1 MPNHLTRAELEN
13 YTHERNRIG
22 REKFIPI
29 VDVPAHAMVLIIY
42 FGKYDLEEAKKT
54 DDNSEI
60 ILRFAI
66 KPNHENDFA
75 LSHRKWLN
83 SVRSNLSQLRR
94 SIRKKG
100 SVPQN
105 FSIIDKGFVPHTD
118 GKHIIVSVEYRHQE
132 AKKIMTEIEMQLTG
146 SLTRAKA

>member
-1 MPNHLTRAELEN
+1 MPNHLTKTELEN
-13 YTHERNRIG
+13 YVYERNRVG
-22 REKFIPI
+22 KDKFIPI

-42 FGKYDLEEAKKT
+42 FGKYDLEEAKKI
-54 DDNSEI
+54 NNHSEI

-66 KPNHENDFA
+66 KPNHTDDFA

-83 SVRSNLSQLRR
+83 SVRSNLSQLRK

-100 SVPQN
+100 NIPQN
-105 FSIIDKGFVPHTD
+105 FSIIDKGYVPHTD
-118 GKHIIVSVEYRHQE
+118 GKHIIVSIEYRHQE
-132 AKKIMTEIEMQLTG
+132 SKKIITEIEMQLTG